1 MAIRGALV
9 NDLQRSPNGDATR
22 ARTRRTVN
30 FVNFRVVALK
40 TIAV

>member
-1 MAIRGALV
+1 MRGALL
-9 NDLQRSPNGDATR
+9 NDLQTTPNRGAPR

-30 FVNFRVVALK
+30 FVNFRVVALT